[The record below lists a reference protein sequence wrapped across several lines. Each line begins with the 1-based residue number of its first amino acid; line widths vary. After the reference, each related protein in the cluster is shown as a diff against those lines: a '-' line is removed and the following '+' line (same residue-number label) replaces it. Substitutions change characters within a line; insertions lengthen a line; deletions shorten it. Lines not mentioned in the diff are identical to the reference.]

1 MICCFWL
8 WQFRN
13 PDRVDRSI
21 TWQLSVEII
30 IFKRQKWWYLLTV
43 RIWLKVLECM
53 SRLIWTNN
61 PCDLKN
67 FQAWNI
73 VKILSSQFSE
83 DSNQVCYGLLFVFN
97 ISCLIIALLS
107 CYLWRTLGL
116 KERIYEA
123 NLKSWIKV
131 QLQLLTKK

>member
-67 FQAWNI
+67 FQEWNI
-73 VKILSSQFSE
+73 VKILSSQIPE
-83 DSNQVCYGLLFVFN
+83 DSLQVCCGLYLFYYCQLFDFV
-97 ISCLIIALLS
+97 LLHDG
-107 CYLWRTLGL
+107 RHRV
-116 KERIYEA
+116 KNKINEA
-123 NLKSWIKV
+123 NWKSWIKV
-131 QLQLLTKK
+131 QL